1 MDPALKTKLD
11 TLKNYLSNLPDTL
24 PVAEAG
30 LAAYNFGS
38 FSISA
43 DEIEDYGKI
52 GPVNR
57 QLEISFGTR
66 RDGPIIFSERGPEL
80 VGVVNVLNAYLLKE
94 PTSAILQKWVDDLTT
109 SAELSF

>member
-11 TLKNYLSNLPDTL
+11 TLKNYLSNLLDYLDTL

-30 LAAYNFGS
+30 LATYNFGS

-43 DEIEDYGKI
+43 DEIEDYGEI
-52 GPVNR
+52 GAVNR

-80 VGVVNVLNAYLLKE
+80 VGVVNVLS
-94 PTSAILQKWVDDLTT
+94 TQHFTT
-109 SAELSF
+109 I